1 MPHWKIVL
9 AHTKDKHPQLV
20 DATSIGIR
28 VERDG
33 KHYQDFTVTASGPQ
47 LRLDHKEIAARA
59 DFWDAAAIV
68 GAIQVREQLPT
79 FAPLDDP
86 TMSVDLPL
94 DFGMVDEVSQSREVG
109 SIAEGT
115 TLDDWTQ

>member
-33 KHYQDFTVTASGPQ
+33 KPYQNFTVTASGPQ
-47 LRLDHKEIAARA
+47 LLEDKEIAAQS
-59 DFWDAAAIV
+59 DFWDVAAIV
-68 GAIQVREQLPT
+68 AAIQIRELLPT

-86 TMSVDLPL
+86 TMAVDIPL
-94 DFGMVDEVSQSREVG
+94 DFGMVDEVSESREIG

-115 TLDDWTQ
+115 TLDEWTQ